1 MGTVA
6 IVASNHG
13 ANTKGPDARVQGV
26 GLDVKGESLGEDLG
40 RDDHLVE
47 VTVVLGLVLGMV
59 NDRPA
64 ISQEA
69 RNSLKHRSRD
79 PIEI

>member
-1 MGTVA
+1 M
-6 IVASNHG
+6 
-13 ANTKGPDARVQGV
+13 
-26 GLDVKGESLGEDLG
+26 DVKGESLGEDLG
-40 RDDHLVE
+40 RDGHLIE